1 MAFWSAAS
9 PAQVESAMVWML
21 GCCLWCVLEA
31 RSCLSELGTE
41 WFPVQK
47 PMWKR
52 AKNTVPECVLT
63 IVERALKLDR
73 RPCLAEM
80 MEVVEKWAMDS
91 SMQFEGSADGGSPNK
106 GLLSPSKDV
115 PNVDLS
121 QSGNGKLI

>member
-1 MAFWSAAS
+1 
-9 PAQVESAMVWML
+9 MVWML

-73 RPCLAEM
+73 RPRLAEM
-80 MEVVEKWAMDS
+80 MEILEKWAIDM
-91 SMQFEGSADGGSPNK
+91 SMQFESSTDGPNK
-106 GLLSPSKDV
+106 RPLSPSKDA
-115 PNVDLS
+115 PNVDLKQGADLGTGS
-121 QSGNGKLI
+121 SSNHDPDTGAG